1 MASPELYSEDSKGLS
16 SKKRKGGKERQ
27 EGVRSEVGPKNV
39 DAIGNIGMTD
49 SDQVKGKM

>member
-16 SKKRKGGKERQ
+16 SKTRKGERERQ
-27 EGVRSEVGPKNV
+27 EDIRSEVGPKNV

-49 SDQVKGKM
+49 SDQVKRKM